1 MKKKICPMCRNN
13 IQKELNELLKK
24 EEKKKPIEEFSFSN
38 HDNYYTF
45 DRLMRNDDLRNLIF
59 FFY

>member
-1 MKKKICPMCRNN
+1 MCRNN

-59 FFY
+59 FFD